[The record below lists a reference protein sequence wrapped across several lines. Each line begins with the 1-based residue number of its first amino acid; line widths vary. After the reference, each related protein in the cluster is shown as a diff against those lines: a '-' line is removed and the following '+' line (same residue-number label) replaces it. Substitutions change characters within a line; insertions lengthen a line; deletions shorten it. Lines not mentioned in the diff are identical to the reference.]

1 MSTAII
7 SSIDCRLH
15 KMFDGHPEHP
25 SRIDAISDRLMISG
39 LEYSV
44 SYVDAVSVSKQDL
57 LLVHDSTYL
66 EQLSSQ
72 QPMSG
77 LFNIDDDTQLCPYTI
92 GAAQKA
98 AGSGVQAVDLI
109 LDKQQ
114 TSVFCNIRP
123 PGHHAKKN
131 QAGGFCF
138 YNNIAIAAA
147 YALAKTSI
155 ERVAII
161 DFDVHHGNGTEDI
174 FRDSNQVMFC
184 SLFQQEIFPF
194 ASKDTVN
201 PLHIKNALAPGA
213 GSNEFKE
220 LVTSYWLPA
229 LREFKPKIL
238 FISAGFDAHREDDIA
253 QIRLEDAD
261 YAWITKELITLKK
274 DIGCLGIVSML
285 EGGYETQALARS
297 VVAHVKALIDD

>member
-7 SSIDCRLH
+7 SSIDCHLH
-15 KMFDGHPEHP
+15 KMFDGHPENP

-44 SYVDAVSVSKQDL
+44 SHVDAVAVSKQDL
-57 LLVHDSTYL
+57 LLVHESTYL

-77 LFNIDDDTQLCPYTI
+77 LFDIDDDTQMCSETI
-92 GAAQKA
+92 IAAKKA

-109 LDKQQ
+109 LGKQQ

-123 PGHHAKKN
+123 PGHHAKSN

-147 YALAKTSI
+147 YALEKVGI
-155 ERVAII
+155 DRVAII
-161 DFDVHHGNGTEDI
+161 DFDVHHGNGTEEI
-174 FRDSNQVMFC
+174 FEENNQVMFC

-194 ASKDTVN
+194 ASKNAVN

-220 LVTSYWLPA
+220 LVTSHWLPA
-229 LREFKPKIL
+229 LREFKPQIL
-238 FISAGFDAHREDDIA
+238 FISAGFDGHREDDIA
-253 QIRLEDAD
+253 QMMLEDAD
-261 YAWITKELITLKK
+261 YAWITKELVALKQ
-274 DIGCLGIVSML
+274 DVGALGIVSML

-297 VVAHVKALIDD
+297 VVAHVKELVDD